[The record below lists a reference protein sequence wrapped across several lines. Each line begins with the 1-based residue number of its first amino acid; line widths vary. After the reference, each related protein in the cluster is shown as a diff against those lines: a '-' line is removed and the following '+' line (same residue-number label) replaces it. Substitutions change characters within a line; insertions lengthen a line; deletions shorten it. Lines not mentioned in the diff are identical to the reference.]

1 MVPWFFQESVLFLC
15 RGGTIDKC
23 YPRPQV
29 DLNDNDNDADEEDED
44 DHDDDD
50 HHDIDNESI
59 SCQGGYSFEFGD
71 PAVEEVFPGPLLITF
86 IIINDHNQ

>member
-1 MVPWFFQESVLFLC
+1 MEESVLFLC
-15 RGGTIDKC
+15 TGGTIDKC
-23 YPRPQV
+23 YPRTQV
-29 DLNDNDNDADEEDED
+29 DLNVDDNDDEEEDED
-44 DHDDDD
+44 DDH

-86 IIINDHNQ
+86 IMINDHNHIHR